1 MAFED
6 RVWIGGSP
14 CSGKT
19 TVSDILSR
27 RLNLPCYHSDQHF
40 ERHAS
45 MVPGT
50 TLSEVIGWSFDK
62 IFLRPVEEMLKTFIQ
77 VGHDEFPLILNDI
90 RAGDHRIIE
99 GCALLPE
106 SLARLDIDPTHCVF
120 VIPFEAFQR
129 RAYKEREWVTPL
141 LSRSRQPELAWE
153 NWRQRDALYSSY
165 IREQATLFG
174 YSVVDVD
181 GERRLEKVAD
191 LIQTLL
197 NLDISQSRHTVPI
210 KMSQEH

>member
-1 MAFED
+1 MVFED
-6 RVWIGGSP
+6 RVWIGSP

-27 RLNLPCYHSDQHF
+27 RLNLPCYHADEYF

-45 MVPGT
+45 MAPGT
-50 TLSEVIGWSFDK
+50 ALSEVIGWSFDQ
-62 IFLRPVEEMLKTFIQ
+62 IFLRPVEEMLKTLIQ

-90 RAGDHRIIE
+90 RASDHRIIE
-99 GCALLPE
+99 GCAVLPE
-106 SLARLDIDPTHCVF
+106 SLAALGIDPTHCVY
-120 VIPFEAFQR
+120 VIPSEAFQR
-129 RAYKEREWVTPL
+129 RTYKQREWVTPL

-165 IREQATLFG
+165 IREQAALFG
-174 YSVVDVD
+174 YPVVDVE
-181 GERRLEKVAD
+181 GERSLEEVAD

-197 NLDISQSRHTVPI
+197 SRNRPQSNLTCT
-210 KMSQEH
+210 KL